1 MKIVDLSIAQIH
13 DRHQIAQLSRHSE
26 ASSIMKL
33 ISTVLRLPY
42 CDDRDQSLLGLG
54 SIAQAVLRSKHEEN
68 LVKYLH
74 LDETADLGFP
84 SPKSEPCQSMTAQ
97 TVDKRV
103 QDIYDI
109 AVEFLIVEIT
119 AVLKQEPMSE
129 DSDSQGLSA
138 DITSIMCSLCI
149 IAFGISAA
157 SSVSSSSKSR
167 SLTLMAIQLRTR
179 LIHLIPCQQDPMT
192 VVDGLLNALG
202 VLISSR
208 DFSKVDNSMLHKG
221 ALATALP
228 FNPVFWQEL
237 PSLEKRQSVNQ
248 DLMEIDH
255 DFDSQDSGAS
265 KAEFLTHDIEHEW
278 LCSSTSV
285 QAKRAS
291 LIARICQESID
302 RAIDTRGDGATSVDL
317 RHIEYLTS
325 LPPNEFLACRVYLR
339 SFLNSGVAIDNSAVL
354 LLLEYLGNTILE
366 PYEYERCEVAQGLCL
381 DLMTSSAIMWLDN
394 SNNAIADLG
403 SNLYEWFIK
412 VFSRG
417 ICSPHI
423 HQCLSLLLQSVVKIR
438 PDYARSLDLP
448 SARTSLF
455 QILEEGTISV
465 KFFVGRNISSIFGHF
480 ILKEHDAIL
489 EDIINSLPTVRDWTE
504 GIALRLF
511 VLAHLGSSWS
521 TLLRRC
527 IYAIFET
534 AGQVSRSILH
544 AKFCSALMANAL
556 HLCSSQEL
564 FRLFAS
570 QIIFTWLESQALNA
584 IPHNIFG
591 YDSLAGLL
599 TNIQDEATGQV
610 IMRGKGDEALQL
622 AASLSTS
629 YEHLLEV
636 SFSKC
641 AAYCIARDAAMPPN
655 QDAKATGAD
664 VRLRKLL
671 GKDRYGALIAKHFP
685 EIMATFYGSM
695 DREDRIVNGFQSHEI
710 YAVAQ
715 IAYKEMISYGASTA
729 ILPAGQQPSF
739 NAGYLM
745 DEIICLYSR
754 SAYDIEDAWP
764 PALYIFIFRYLLDS
778 VHVALG
784 SLHTCSIIRKVRILI
799 CMAGET
805 ALKDYALE
813 MALHALRP
821 FLVDTHC
828 AEDSIGITQY
838 LIIHGTEYLK
848 TVPSFLTGL
857 IVSTLSALRKF
868 LHSPQESTTQESHFL
883 ATMSRAQDFHTWLGQ
898 FADDFASPDLRDSA
912 ETSFK
917 AIVQSARQ
925 LRATG
930 NAHNGTPE
938 SALLLELLKDRQADP
953 ILVAESSLNSILDLL
968 CANFDVPTGFRDD
981 ILGAD
986 KQAAAFVDSLWSSC
1000 QHRAIESDYLL
1011 WVGRVLGRAYGGTG
1025 TIPKTI
1031 LREVQIDSL
1040 SIVESVSQHAME
1052 SNSRRMILHHLS
1064 RILLTDSQRDIGLA
1078 ERTLQM
1084 IVSKAQGTDLLAD
1097 CEQSIPCSLITATF
1111 WGFLSHPRTIS
1122 RDRDTPKPLQEA
1134 LIIGDHTNFHEWV
1147 RILCV
1152 SFVSLD
1158 PKDKLLSELKP
1169 VLLAVRNLPEHL
1181 CPYIIHLVLLRE
1193 ADKQQKV
1200 KQILSYALGQLFT
1213 NATNAMVPHLKLIL
1227 HVILYLR
1234 TQALPRENTQ
1244 ADRSQWLDLDYE
1256 QAATTAVTCHMFKTA
1271 LLFLEIGVSEIINNS
1286 KSRRASNIKPALP
1299 NTLLLQIF
1307 RNLDDKDSFYGIRQ
1321 PSNLSAMMEQLEFE
1335 NSGFKSLSFRSADYD
1350 SQVRRSGVAEEDTEN
1365 GITTILDTLDLNS
1378 LSQSIISISARSG
1391 TFNAEAMLRTA
1402 RKLERW
1408 DIPAPV
1414 TPASTGSIIFKAFQD
1429 IHNASDYT
1437 EITTAINSGFQSTLG
1452 SMMFTKLGVSTIH
1465 EALSCLAILTE
1476 MEDVVFSQGVDQVQD
1491 VWAKFE
1497 TRNQWMLTER
1507 YFHVALQA
1515 ERS

>member
-1 MKIVDLSIAQIH
+1 
-13 DRHQIAQLSRHSE
+13 
-26 ASSIMKL
+26 MKL
-33 ISTVLRLPY
+33 ISAVLRLPFSN
-42 CDDRDQSLLGLG
+42 DRDQSLLGMG
-54 SIAQAVLRSKHEEN
+54 SIAQAVLRSKYEQN

-74 LDETADLGFP
+74 LDETADLGF
-84 SPKSEPCQSMTAQ
+84 SSTKSEPCRSTTSQS
-97 TVDKRV
+97 VDKRV
-103 QDIYDI
+103 QYIYDTTI
-109 AVEFLIVEIT
+109 ELLVDEIT
-119 AVLKQEPMSE
+119 AVLKQEPISE
-129 DSDSQGLSA
+129 EADPQGISA
-138 DITSIMCSLCI
+138 DVTSVMSSLCTV
-149 IAFGISAA
+149 AFGISSA
-157 SSVSSSSKSR
+157 SSISGSTKSR
-167 SLTLMAIQLRTR
+167 SLMLMATQLRTR
-179 LIHLIPCQQDPMT
+179 LVHLIPCQQDPMT
-192 VVDGLLNALG
+192 VADGLLNALG
-202 VLISSR
+202 VLLNSNIIG
-208 DFSKVDNSMLHKG
+208 KVGNSMLLKG

-228 FNPVFWQEL
+228 FNQGFWQEVQ
-237 PSLEKRQSVNQ
+237 SLGRRQSDNP
-248 DLMEIDH
+248 DIMEIDQ
-255 DFDSQDSGAS
+255 DFDSQNSDNSKTDSS
-265 KAEFLTHDIEHEW
+265 THDIDHEW
-278 LCSSTSV
+278 LVSSTSI

-302 RAIDTRGDGATSVDL
+302 RTVETDGDGATSVDI
-317 RHIEYLTS
+317 RHIKYLTS
-325 LPPNEFLACRVYLR
+325 LPPNEFLACRIYLR
-339 SFLNSGVAIDNSAVL
+339 KFLNSGVSIDNSAVL

-381 DLMTSSAIMWLDN
+381 DLMTSSAIVWLDN
-394 SNNAIADLG
+394 GDNAIMDLG

-417 ICSPHI
+417 ICSPHV

-438 PDYARSLDLP
+438 PDYAKSLDLP

-465 KFFVGRNISSIFGHF
+465 KFFVGRNISGIFGHF

-527 IYAIFET
+527 MYAIFET
-534 AGQVSRSILH
+534 AGQVGRSILY
-544 AKFCSALMANAL
+544 AKFCLVLMAKAL
-556 HLCSSQEL
+556 HLNSSQEL
-564 FRLFAS
+564 FRLFAP
-570 QIIFTWLESQALNA
+570 QIIFTWLGSQAFNA
-584 IPHNIFG
+584 IPHSIFG
-591 YDSLAGLL
+591 YDSLTALL
-599 TNIQDEATGQV
+599 TDIQDEATGQV
-610 IMRGKGDEALQL
+610 VMRGREDEALQL
-622 AASLSTS
+622 ATFLSTS
-629 YEHLLEV
+629 YDHLLEI

-641 AAYCIARDAAMPPN
+641 AAYCIARDAAIPPDR
-655 QDAKATGAD
+655 DAKAAGAD
-664 VRLRKLL
+664 ARLRGLL
-671 GKDRYGALIAKHFP
+671 GKDRYGALVVQHFP
-685 EIMATFYGSM
+685 KIMAIFYKTM
-695 DREDRIVNGFQSHEI
+695 DREDHIMKGFQSHEI
-710 YAVAQ
+710 YTMARH
-715 IAYKEMISYGASTA
+715 AYNEMNSYGSSTA

-739 NAGYLM
+739 KAGYLM
-745 DEIICLYSR
+745 DEITYLYSR

-764 PALYIFIFRYLLDS
+764 PALYIFIFRHLLDS
-778 VHVALG
+778 IHEALG
-784 SLHTCSIIRKVRILI
+784 SLHTCSVIRKVRILI
-799 CMAGET
+799 CMAGKT

-828 AEDSIGITQY
+828 AEDSIGITRY

-883 ATMSRAQDFHTWLGQ
+883 ATMSRAQDFHNWLGQ
-898 FADDFASPDLRDSA
+898 FADDFASLNLQNSV

-917 AIVQSARQ
+917 AIVQSARE

-930 NAHNGTPE
+930 NARRGTPE

-953 ILVAESSLNSILDLL
+953 VLVAESSLNSILDLL
-968 CANFDVPTGFRDD
+968 CANFEIPNGFRDD
-981 ILGAD
+981 ILGTD
-986 KQAAAFVDSLWSSC
+986 KQAAEFVDSLWSSC
-1000 QHRAIESDYLL
+1000 QHRNIESDYLL

-1031 LREVQIDSL
+1031 LREVQIDTL
-1040 SIVESVSQHAME
+1040 SVVESTSQHAME
-1052 SNSRRMILHHLS
+1052 SDSRRMILHHLS
-1064 RILLTDSQRDIGLA
+1064 RILLTDSQLDVGLA
-1078 ERTLQM
+1078 EKTLQM
-1084 IVSKAQGTDLLAD
+1084 IVSKAHGTDLLVD
-1097 CEQSIPCSLITATF
+1097 CEQSLPSSFIAATF
-1111 WGFLSHPRTIS
+1111 WGPFSCPRTIS
-1122 RDRDTPKPLQEA
+1122 RDRETAKPLQEA
-1134 LIIGDHTNFHEWV
+1134 LLFEDHSSFHEWV
-1147 RILCV
+1147 RNLCV

-1169 VLLAVRNLPEHL
+1169 VLLAVENLPEQL

-1193 ADKQQKV
+1193 VDKQQKA
-1200 KQILSYALGQLFT
+1200 KHLLSLALGQFFSKSSDI
-1213 NATNAMVPHLKLIL
+1213 MIPHLKLII
-1227 HVILYLR
+1227 HIILYLR

-1244 ADRSQWLDLDYE
+1244 ADRSQWLDVSYE
-1256 QAATTAVTCHMFKTA
+1256 QAATAAVRCHMYKTA
-1271 LLFLEIGVSEIINNS
+1271 LLFLEIGFSEILKNS

-1350 SQVRRSGVAEEDTEN
+1350 SQVRRSRIAEEDTEH

-1378 LSQSIISISARSG
+1378 LSQSMISSSTRLG

-1408 DIPAPV
+1408 DIPAPA
-1414 TPASTGSIIFKAFQD
+1414 TSASTGSIIFKAFQD

-1437 EITTAINSGFQSTLG
+1437 AITRAINSGIQSTIQ
-1452 SMMFTKLGVSTIH
+1452 SVMFTKSGVSTIH
-1465 EALSCLAILTE
+1465 EALSCLVVLTE
-1476 MEDVVFSQGVDQVQD
+1476 MEDLVFSQGVDQVQE
-1491 VWAKFE
+1491 VWTKFE
-1497 TRNQWMLTER
+1497 ARNQWMLTER
-1507 YFHVALQA
+1507 YFHLVLQP